1 MSARRSFIVTYDI
14 RDDKRLRKVFKICK
28 GYGQHLQYSV
38 FECDL
43 TEMEKAEMEA
53 RLREVMHL
61 KEDQTL
67 FIDLGPSAYRGERV
81 ITALG
86 QSYTKFDAPCFVV

>member
-1 MSARRSFIVTYDI
+1 MRRNFIVTYDI
-14 RDDKRLRKVFKICK
+14 RDEKRLRRVFKICK

-43 TEMEKAEMEA
+43 TETEKVEMESKLQDVLNLA
-53 RLREVMHL
+53 H
-61 KEDQTL
+61 DQVL
-67 FIDLGPSAYRGERV
+67 FIDLGPAAFRGERI

-86 QSYTKFDAPCFVV
+86 QTYIKVDPPCFVV